1 MATATT
7 SRRRLLL
14 PLLSLLLLTVS
25 SIGSTNL
32 PIGTAS
38 GGPISSGN
46 DDAAPVAAQPS
57 AYEMLEGFGFPRG
70 ILPEGVTGYTYRP
83 SDGAFEVFMAGGD
96 CEFEVDGGY
105 RLTYRRRI
113 YGNVEGGSIRNLGGV
128 SVRMFLFNWGIDRVV
143 MEDADHLMFY
153 VGPLSQAFPADNFVQ
168 SPQCRRR
175 RCHGG
180 SGDGVAAASVDAG
193 GGVAAM

>member
-1 MATATT
+1 MA
-7 SRRRLLL
+7 SQRRLGLLL
-14 PLLSLLLLTVS
+14 PLLSLALLLA
-25 SIGSTNL
+25 GSTAL
-32 PIGTAS
+32 AEAGD
-38 GGPISSGN
+38 GGE
-46 DDAAPVAAQPS
+46 PS

-83 SDGAFEVFMAGGD
+83 SDGAFEVFLGGGD

-143 MEDADHLMFY
+143 MEDAAHLMFY
-153 VGPLSQAFPADNFVQ
+153 VGPLSQAFPADNFEE
-168 SPQCRRR
+168 SPRCRGRS
-175 RCHGG
+175 CGG
-180 SGDGVAAASVDAG
+180 GDGEAAV
-193 GGVAAM
+193 GVAAM

>member
-1 MATATT
+1 MATA
-7 SRRRLLL
+7 RRLVVLLL
-14 PLLSLLLLTVS
+14 PLLSLLLLTAS
-25 SIGSTNL
+25 AFESTLL
-32 PIGTAS
+32 PTV
-38 GGPISSGN
+38 N
-46 DDAAPVAAQPS
+46 DVPGRQEPS
-57 AYEMLEGFGFPRG
+57 AYEMLKGFGFPRG

-83 SDGAFEVFMAGGD
+83 SDGAFEVFMDGD

-143 MEDADHLMFY
+143 IQDAGHLMFY
-153 VGPLSQAFPADNFVQ
+153 VGPLSQAFPADNFEE

-175 RCHGG
+175 GNGG
-180 SGDGVAAASVDAG
+180 VG
-193 GGVAAM
+193 GGVAAAM

>member
-1 MATATT
+1 MAAPAL
-7 SRRRLLL
+7 RLLVVLL
-14 PLLSLLLLTVS
+14 PLLSLLLAVS
-25 SIGSTNL
+25 AFEEYDPTL
-32 PIGTAS
+32 F
-38 GGPISSGN
+38 
-46 DDAAPVAAQPS
+46 AADVVAAQPS

-83 SDGAFEVFMAGGD
+83 SDGAFEVFMDGD

-143 MEDADHLMFY
+143 VEDAGHLMFY
-153 VGPLSQAFPADNFVQ
+153 VGPLSQAFPADNFLD
-168 SPQCRRR
+168 SPQCRGRR
-175 RCHGG
+175 GG
-180 SGDGVAAASVDAG
+180 GNDGVMGA

>member
-1 MATATT
+1 MATATAC
-7 SRRRLLL
+7 RLVLLL
-14 PLLSLLLLTVS
+14 PLLSLLLLTTVS
-25 SIGSTNL
+25 AFDHSTLL
-32 PIGTAS
+32 PTGNAA
-38 GGPISSGN
+38 GGPGSGN
-46 DDAAPVAAQPS
+46 DDDAPVAAQPS

-83 SDGAFEVFMAGGD
+83 SDGAFEVFMGGD

-143 MEDADHLMFY
+143 MEDAAHLVFY
-153 VGPLSQAFPADNFVQ
+153 VGPLSQAFPADNFGQ

-175 RCHGG
+175 RHGG
-180 SGDGVAAASVDAG
+180 GNAVGAG

>member
-7 SRRRLLL
+7 CRLVLLL
-14 PLLSLLLLTVS
+14 PLLSLLLLLLLHTVS
-25 SIGSTNL
+25 
-32 PIGTAS
+32 AFD
-38 GGPISSGN
+38 SGN
-46 DDAAPVAAQPS
+46 QPQPS

-83 SDGAFEVFMAGGD
+83 SDGAFEVFMGGD

-113 YGNVEGGSIRNLGGV
+113 SGNVEGGSIRNLGGV

-143 MEDADHLMFY
+143 MEDADRRLMFY
-153 VGPLSQAFPADNFVQ
+153 VGPISQAFPADNFVQ
-168 SPQCRRR
+168 SPQCRR
-175 RCHGG
+175 HGG
-180 SGDGVAAASVDAG
+180 GNGGVDAAAVG
-193 GGVAAM
+193 MAAM

>member
-1 MATATT
+1 MATATAT
-7 SRRRLLL
+7 TCRLVLLL

-25 SIGSTNL
+25 AIDSTLL
-32 PIGTAS
+32 PTSTAAG
-38 GGPISSGN
+38 GGPGSGN
-46 DDAAPVAAQPS
+46 DDDDVAAPAQPS

-83 SDGAFEVFMAGGD
+83 SDGAFEVFMGGD

-143 MEDADHLMFY
+143 MEDAAHLMFY
-153 VGPLSQAFPADNFVQ
+153 VGPLSQAFPADNFGQ

-180 SGDGVAAASVDAG
+180 GNGVGAG

>member
-1 MATATT
+1 MATPAL
-7 SRRRLLL
+7 RLLVL
-14 PLLSLLLLTVS
+14 MPLLSLLVAVS
-25 SIGSTNL
+25 ALEFDSTL
-32 PIGTAS
+32 VGDVP
-38 GGPISSGN
+38 
-46 DDAAPVAAQPS
+46 AQPS

-83 SDGAFEVFMAGGD
+83 SDGAFEVFMDGD
-96 CEFEVDGGY
+96 CQFEVDGGY

-128 SVRMFLFNWGIDRVV
+128 SVRMFLFNLGIDRVV

-153 VGPLSQAFPADNFVQ
+153 VGPISQAFAADNFVE
-168 SPQCRRR
+168 SPQCRGRR
-175 RCHGG
+175 SG
-180 SGDGVAAASVDAG
+180 GDGVMSTMGAE